1 MALKQLSRKINCPN
15 LFYSQLT
22 FYKPPQ
28 NMMSVLETTPKPKDV
43 QDKNQ
48 IEKQSATLKNENLF
62 PETKAIAK
70 KGN

>member
-1 MALKQLSRKINCPN
+1 
-15 LFYSQLT
+15 
-22 FYKPPQ
+22 
-28 NMMSVLETTPKPKDV
+28 MMSVLETTPKPKDV

-48 IEKQSATLKNENLF
+48 IQKQSATLKNENLF